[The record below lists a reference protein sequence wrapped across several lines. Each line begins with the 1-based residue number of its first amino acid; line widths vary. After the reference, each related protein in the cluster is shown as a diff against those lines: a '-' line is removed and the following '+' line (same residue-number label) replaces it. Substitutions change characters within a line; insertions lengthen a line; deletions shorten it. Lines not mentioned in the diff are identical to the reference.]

1 MRILIVDDEA
11 PARARLRRLLAGQP
25 DTVIVGEADTGA
37 TAVEAIAELEPELV
51 LLDVQMPG
59 LDGFGVVAEVGTAE
73 MPPVIFVTA
82 YDEHAVRAFDVHAVD
97 YLLKP
102 VSAERLG
109 AALERARARMASSVA
124 RSVASTTAPAA
135 VPAPPPLDALL
146 RALNPSPSYLQRVLV
161 HDDRRA
167 LFIPVST
174 IDRVEAE
181 SNYVRVHVRGGS
193 YRLRGTL
200 GAFVERL
207 DPAHFLQLSRSTLVR
222 LDAVKELHPWSHGD
236 YQVVMHDGTTLMWSR
251 RYRAQ
256 RGAEFGG

>member
-11 PARARLRRLLAGQP
+11 PARARLRRLLADQP

-37 TAVEAIAELEPELV
+37 TAVEAIAELEAELV

-82 YDEHAVRAFDVHAVD
+82 HDEHAVRAFEIHAVD

-102 VSAERLG
+102 VSAERLC
-109 AALERARARMASSVA
+109 AALERARARVA
-124 RSVASTTAPAA
+124 VLDAATPSAATAQ
-135 VPAPPPLDALL
+135 PPLDALL
-146 RALNPSPSYLQRVLV
+146 RALNPTPSYLQRVLV

-207 DPAHFLQLSRSTLVR
+207 DPAHFLRLSRSTLVR

-236 YQVVMHDGTTLMWSR
+236 YQVVLHDGTTLMWSR
-251 RYRAQ
+251 RYRAL

>member
-11 PARARLRRLLAGQP
+11 PARARLRRLLAGEG
-25 DTVIVGEADTGA
+25 DVTVAGEADTGDA
-37 TAVEAIAELEPELV
+37 AVDAIAGLEPDLV

-59 LDGFGVVAEVGTAE
+59 LDGFGVVEAVGAAQ

-82 YDEHAVRAFDVHAVD
+82 HDEHAVRAFEIHALD

-109 AALERARARMASSVA
+109 AALDRARARVA
-124 RSVASTTAPAA
+124 AGSRTAAA
-135 VPAPPPLDALL
+135 PERAPLEALL
-146 RALNPSPSYLQRVLV
+146 RAINPAPSYLQRVLV

-181 SNYVRVHVRGGS
+181 SNYVRVHVRGAS

-200 GAFVERL
+200 GAFAERL
-207 DPAHFLQLSRSTLVR
+207 DPVHFLRLSRSTLVR

-236 YQVVMHDGTTLMWSR
+236 YQVVLHDGTVLMWSR